1 MKLHIERMIYGGA
14 GLARAEGKAVFVPF
28 ALPGE
33 TVEARVSEEKRG
45 YATAEIETV
54 IEASAERV
62 PAPCRYFGACGGCQY
77 QHANYAAQ
85 VEMKRAILRETLERA
100 RIREIP
106 EIAVVMSEPFGYRN
120 RVRLHVERHPFALCY
135 KRRNSNVNLPVK
147 ECPIAAPL
155 LERAITALNGAG
167 EQLALGE
174 WARSIELFT
183 NEDESSLLVA
193 LWTERDSSEA
203 NRALT
208 AIWPK
213 LRDLLPEVAGA
224 GAFSV
229 ERRPRASRLLARA
242 GEESLRYRVDKHG
255 YRVSLGSF
263 FQASRFAL
271 ESLVRLA
278 VVGDGGGRAWDLYAG
293 VGLFSVPLTEKFN
306 EVTAVEVAASSVR
319 DLRENLRGVRL
330 ERGHRVIAAETTV
343 FLRQA
348 LERRET
354 APDLVVVDPPRDGL
368 GAAVTSLLGKLRPPR
383 ITYVSCDPSTLSR
396 DLAALLESGYRLGA
410 LHLVDLFPQTF
421 HLETVA
427 HLALG

>member
-1 MKLHIERMIYGGA
+1 MKLRIEKMIYGGA
-14 GLARAEGKAVFVPF
+14 ALARAEGKAVFVPF

-45 YATAEIETV
+45 YATAEIEAVT
-54 IEASAERV
+54 EASAERV
-62 PAPCRYFGACGGCQY
+62 PATCRYFGACGGCQY

-106 EIAVVMSEPFGYRN
+106 EIAAVTSEPFGYRN
-120 RVRLHVERHPFALCY
+120 RLRLHVQRDPFALCY

-147 ECPIAAPL
+147 ECPIAAPVL
-155 LERAITALNGAG
+155 QRAMAKLHG
-167 EQLALGE
+167 EGEGSGLAE

-183 NEDESSLLVA
+183 NEDESALLVA
-193 LWTERDSSEA
+193 LWTERDA
-203 NRALT
+203 GDAKRALT
-208 AIWPK
+208 ATWPK
-213 LRDLLPEVAGA
+213 LRGLLPEVAGA

-229 ERRPRASRLLARA
+229 ERRPRASRLLASV
-242 GEESLRYRVDKHG
+242 GEESLRYRVGEHV

-271 ESLVRLA
+271 ESLVQLA
-278 VVGDGGGRAWDLYAG
+278 VGGEGGGRAWDLYAG
-293 VGLFSVPLTEKFN
+293 VGLFSVPLAEKFN

-319 DLRENLRGVRL
+319 DLRENLRGVGQ
-330 ERGHRVIAAETTV
+330 EHRSLVVAAEASA
-343 FLRQA
+343 FLQRAVEQ
-348 LERRET
+348 REA

-368 GAAVTSLLGKLRPPR
+368 GAGVTSLLGKLRPPR

-396 DLAALLESGYRLGA
+396 DLAALLESGYRLGTV
-410 LHLVDLFPQTF
+410 HLVDLFPQTF

-427 HLALG
+427 HLTLG